1 MVVPDPKKIK
11 IKLKIMDCE
20 FIGYAYNNYAYQ
32 FLILKSSIEDIHIN
46 IIMESR
52 NATLF
57 KDVFPLKKV
66 QENHSLKRRI
76 ETISNNNN
84 YLEDDEV
91 ELRRNKREK
100 KTKIFGKYK
109 FY

>member
-1 MVVPDPKKIK
+1 MVVPDPKKVK

-66 QENHSLKRRI
+66 QENHSLKRTI
-76 ETISNNNN
+76 GISNNNN

-91 ELRRNKREK
+91 ELRIIKREK

>member
-1 MVVPDPKKIK
+1 MVVPDPKKVK

-20 FIGYAYNNYAYQ
+20 FIGYAYNNYAYR
-32 FLILKSSIEDIHIN
+32 FLILKSSIENIYPN

-52 NATLF
+52 NVT
-57 KDVFPLKKV
+57 LKKV
-66 QENHSLKRRI
+66 QENHSLKRTI
-76 ETISNNNN
+76 GISNNNN

-91 ELRRNKREK
+91 ELRIIKREK

>member
-1 MVVPDPKKIK
+1 
-11 IKLKIMDCE
+11 
-20 FIGYAYNNYAYQ
+20 
-32 FLILKSSIEDIHIN
+32 
-46 IIMESR
+46 MESR